1 MALAHKTL
9 QRIGNSTGLVLTTD
23 LLRDAGLE
31 RDDEVLVHAE
41 AGRIVITRLDPNFD
55 DLVAAADRFVAA
67 HPNAIRKLAE

>member
-1 MALAHKTL
+1 MALAQKTL

-23 LLRDAGLE
+23 LLKDAGLA

-41 AGRIVITRLDPNFD
+41 AGRIVITRLDPYFD

-67 HPNAIRKLAE
+67 HPNAIRKLAQ